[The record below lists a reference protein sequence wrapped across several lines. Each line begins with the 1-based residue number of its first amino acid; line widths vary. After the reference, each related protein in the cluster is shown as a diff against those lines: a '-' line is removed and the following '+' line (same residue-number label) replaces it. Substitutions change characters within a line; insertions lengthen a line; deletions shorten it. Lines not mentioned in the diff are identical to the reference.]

1 MAKFDS
7 IVDKRLLTAT
17 EKDTDLTL
25 VFEDNRFLFVSI
37 ADGKLK
43 VESVP
48 E

>member
-1 MAKFDS
+1 LAKFDG
-7 IVDKRLLTAT
+7 IIDKKLLTAT
-17 EKDTDLTL
+17 EKETELTL
-25 VFEDNRFLFVSI
+25 VFEDNRYLFVSL

>member
-1 MAKFDS
+1 VTKFDG

-17 EKDTDLTL
+17 EKETELTL
-25 VFEDNRFLFVSI
+25 VFEDNRYLFVSV
-37 ADGKLK
+37 ADGRLN

>member
-1 MAKFDS
+1 MAKFDG

-25 VFEDNRFLFVSI
+25 VFEDNRYLFVSV
-37 ADGKLK
+37 ANGKLK

>member
-1 MAKFDS
+1 MAKFDG
-7 IVDKRLLTAT
+7 IMEKRLLTAT
-17 EKDTDLTL
+17 EKDTELTL
-25 VFEDNRFLFVSI
+25 VFEDNRYLFVSI

>member
-1 MAKFDS
+1 MAKFDG

-25 VFEDNRFLFVSI
+25 VFEDNRFLFVSV
-37 ADGKLK
+37 ANGKLK